1 MPDAADPS
9 QPSLWRR
16 LSRHAVTLLLV
27 GLTCAIIAPT
37 VATLLMAVQANGI
50 TLQLPY
56 AVTLAPWAIL
66 IAGPGVFLLGVIFG
80 WMLLVLAA
88 EGHHTLPAR
97 LALAVLVASI
107 AWWLHEPLPSPTPAA
122 TPRPGGAAA
131 DWLVWA
137 ASAATAGLV
146 FTRGWIA
153 HRLRHPTPI
162 PPGE

>member
-1 MPDAADPS
+1 MPDDADPT
-9 QPSLWRR
+9 QPSPSRR
-16 LSRHAVTLLLV
+16 LARHAVTLLLI
-27 GLTCAIIAPT
+27 GLTCGIVAPT
-37 VATLLMAVQANGI
+37 VATLLMALQANGL

-56 AVTLAPWAIL
+56 AFMLAPWAIM
-66 IAGPGVFLLGVIFG
+66 IAGPGVFLLGVVFG

-97 LALAVLVASI
+97 LALAVLVASV
-107 AWWLHEPLPSPTPAA
+107 AWWLDEPLPGPAA
-122 TPRPGGAAA
+122 ESRPGGTPA

-137 ASAATAGLV
+137 TSAAAAGLV
-146 FTRGWIA
+146 FSRGWIA